1 MEELNE
7 SQLLLLNSLVY
18 LDADFAPGFTVGE
31 IVQNIDLDQIDYGGG
46 LTREEAEELI
56 QAIQNDPELASLEV
70 SHYTDGEIRAACF
83 VNPETNEA
91 VIAYRGTGPLYEAW
105 DDNCQGGYLSDTDM
119 QKQALAFA
127 QECAQDYDNITVTG
141 HSKGG
146 NMAQYVTVL
155 MGDKVDRCV
164 SFDGQGFSDEFL
176 TKYADEIEANRS
188 KIRSV
193 CSYNDYVNILLT
205 PIAAEIVYLDTEE
218 SMFPG
223 GHYPF
228 DLYKNQNN
236 KLDEN
241 GEYVTSR
248 KQDPFLSGVKVVL
261 NTLLG
266 RLDDYG
272 LKNPIAEFL
281 FYSAMGMIMGGLMG
295 ENVSLDKIVE
305 EFLENLVDF
314 AEYYIQQWISGKQDT
329 SVHVAVNTD
338 ALRESSGTLSSAA
351 REIASMRGRIKAIQQ
366 RMSSNIIAGAAVGL
380 PLQTVLMRLDSECMK
395 LRRLAAALDNSA
407 DQYDS
412 AESRAESE
420 AT

>member
-1 MEELNE
+1 M
-7 SQLLLLNSLVY
+7 
-18 LDADFAPGFTVGE
+18 
-31 IVQNIDLDQIDYGGG
+31 
-46 LTREEAEELI
+46 
-56 QAIQNDPELASLEV
+56 
-70 SHYTDGEIRAACF
+70 
-83 VNPETNEA
+83 
-91 VIAYRGTGPLYEAW
+91 
-105 DDNCQGGYLSDTDM
+105 
-119 QKQALAFA
+119 
-127 QECAQDYDNITVTG
+127 
-141 HSKGG
+141 
-146 NMAQYVTVL
+146 
-155 MGDKVDRCV
+155 
-164 SFDGQGFSDEFL
+164 
-176 TKYADEIEANRS
+176 
-188 KIRSV
+188 
-193 CSYNDYVNILLT
+193 
-205 PIAAEIVYLDTEE
+205 
-218 SMFPG
+218 
-223 GHYPF
+223 
-228 DLYKNQNN
+228 
-236 KLDEN
+236 
-241 GEYVTSR
+241 
-248 KQDPFLSGVKVVL
+248 L